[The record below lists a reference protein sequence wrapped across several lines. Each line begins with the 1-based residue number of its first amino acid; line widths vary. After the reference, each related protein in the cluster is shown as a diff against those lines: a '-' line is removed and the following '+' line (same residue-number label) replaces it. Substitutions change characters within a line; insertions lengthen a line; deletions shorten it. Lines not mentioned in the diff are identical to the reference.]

1 MLNLG
6 GWEIGL
12 DSLGATGIVALIIM
26 MILTDRLVT
35 RGRLQEARQETAYW
49 RTAFEN
55 ESAKNTHLA
64 EGARDW
70 GIVAKAVLKQ
80 ERINTGQHEIIRR
93 EAQE

>member
-1 MLNLG
+1 MLNIG
-6 GWEIGL
+6 GWEIGV
-12 DSLGATGIVALIIM
+12 DSLGATGIVVVIIM

-35 RGRLQEARQETAYW
+35 RGRLQEARQETLYW

-55 ESAKNTHLA
+55 ESEKNMHLA

-80 ERINTGQHEIIRR
+80 EKVTTAQHEMIRR